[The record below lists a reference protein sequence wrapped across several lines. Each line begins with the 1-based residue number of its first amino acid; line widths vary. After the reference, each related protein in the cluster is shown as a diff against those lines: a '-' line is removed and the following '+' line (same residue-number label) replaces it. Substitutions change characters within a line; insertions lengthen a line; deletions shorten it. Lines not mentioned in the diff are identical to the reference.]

1 MEMSDDGATLIEETR
16 EVVDRRRGIAKYA
29 AVVSGFRALNPILGI
44 LREVIMAQ
52 LLGVKAGADI
62 YRFVVDR
69 VLVELYTKVEKLLQ
83 PTFLPL
89 FVARQTLESDAAAF
103 RFANVMGTLLA
114 LVLAAIAFAG
124 ALWADKFTAIM
135 LHYLH
140 ENVEDFRLA
149 VLALRFVFP
158 FLVFYCLS
166 NLLELILQSYAN
178 FTLPALA
185 ETIRRLCV
193 VVGFGIVALISRHP
207 TQSEIVITAILG
219 AICGI
224 MLRLLVQLPGLKG
237 RVKYIRPS
245 LQLSNPDLIKAGI
258 LMLPLIAG
266 VLFALARSWGETLI
280 AGRIGEGVLAA
291 LGYARKLLDQP
302 WQIIA
307 YAVSVVIYPFISEL
321 SAKRERNELAES
333 LLSVFRIM
341 VFVFVPTTIIMM
353 ALGGSLARGLL
364 GFKGED
370 LKLVLSALLF
380 YLPGLTVFALEEP
393 TLKWFYALGNTLVP
407 TLLGI
412 LSDFVFFAVLLTGVY
427 AFGAG
432 LPAFA
437 LALVI
442 SKALKMLIVYAILHS
457 WLGGLPWGKLKQ
469 FAIHMGI
476 TSLALLLF
484 MMTIHMLTPPYEARR
499 LLHLLIA
506 VVGSLLG
513 YAFFGVSAWVLRM
526 PEAITVGN
534 FLLDAA
540 RKRLRK
546 VFALSR

>member
-1 MEMSDDGATLIEETR
+1 MSDEGAILIEEAR
-16 EVVDRRRGIAKYA
+16 EVVDRRKGIVKYA

-44 LREVIMAQ
+44 LREVIMAHF
-52 LLGVKAGADI
+52 LGVKAGADI

-114 LVLAAIAFAG
+114 LILAVIAFAG
-124 ALWADKFTAIM
+124 AFWADKFTAIM

-140 ENVEDFRLA
+140 EDVENFQLA
-149 VLALRFVFP
+149 VLALRFTFP

-166 NLLELILQSYAN
+166 NLLELLLQSYAN

-185 ETIRRLCV
+185 ETLRRVCV
-193 VVGFGIVALISRHP
+193 VVGFGTVALITRHP
-207 TQSEIVITAILG
+207 TQSDVVIAAILG
-219 AICGI
+219 AIAGI
-224 MLRLLVQLPGLKG
+224 MLRLLVQLPGLRGKV
-237 RVKYIRPS
+237 RYMRPS

-258 LMLPLIAG
+258 LMVPLIAG
-266 VLFALARSWGETLI
+266 VMFALARSWGETLV
-280 AGRIGEGVLAA
+280 AGRIGEGMLAA

-321 SAKRERNELAES
+321 SAKRERSELAES

-353 ALGGSLARGLL
+353 ALAGSLARGLL

-380 YLPGLTVFALEEP
+380 YLPGLTIFALEEP

-412 LSDFVFFAVLLTGVY
+412 LADFVFFAVLLSGV
-427 AFGAG
+427 FVFEAG

-442 SKALKMLIVYAILHS
+442 SKTLKVLIVYAILHF

-469 FAIHMGI
+469 FVVHMLI
-476 TSLALLLF
+476 TSLALSLF
-484 MMTIHMLTPPYEARR
+484 MALLHMLTPSYEAKR
-499 LLHLLIA
+499 LLHLAIA
-506 VVGSLLG
+506 LSGSLIG

-526 PEAITVGN
+526 PEAITVGR
-534 FLLDAA
+534 FLWDAF
-540 RKRLRK
+540 RRRLSK
-546 VFALSR
+546 VLAISHR